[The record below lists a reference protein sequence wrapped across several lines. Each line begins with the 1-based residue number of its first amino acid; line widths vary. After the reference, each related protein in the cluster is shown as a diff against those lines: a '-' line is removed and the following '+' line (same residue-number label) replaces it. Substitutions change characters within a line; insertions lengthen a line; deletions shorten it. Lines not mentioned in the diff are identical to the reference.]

1 MPIKLSCSVFL
12 WAAVWLQIQPVLA
25 EVAVDELVTE
35 SVPAEVSNA
44 DTILGRY
51 IAKKAQAFSESDIEF
66 SRSRSNAPFLP
77 VAYLGTSYYDD
88 ATVREFP
95 EAGNSVRYQQSSASA
110 AGGLPFL
117 LNQTDALVVGFYAS
131 HSQFTLDDSEIFESQ
146 KFNVDT
152 AALGLGYFKQWSEDW
167 QLMGFLMPF
176 YNDNNLDNGA
186 AYWQTMGGVFT
197 RYIASDDIWWMF
209 GVFANTSPYD
219 DYWLPYLGV
228 SYNINQEWS
237 ISGIMPWPQVIY
249 APSPNWFF
257 AVGGMISGSGW
268 AIDANESTAS
278 RDINAFDFGID
289 FNHRIKGSLWASL
302 SAGVGGL
309 RALQFDDGTELEG
322 PEFDISRSPF
332 IRLNLSIRPGEAF

>member
-1 MPIKLSCSVFL
+1 MSNKLICAITLF
-12 WAAVWLQIQPVLA
+12 AAVTLQVYAAHA
-25 EVAVDELVTE
+25 EPAADALVTE
-35 SVPAEVSNA
+35 AVPAEVSNA
-44 DTILGRY
+44 DSNLGRY
-51 IAKKAQAFSESDIEF
+51 IAKKALAFSESDIEF

-95 EAGNSVRYQQSSASA
+95 SVGNSVRYQESTASA

-117 LNQTDALVVGFYAS
+117 LNKTDALVLGFYAS
-131 HSQFTLDDSEIFESQ
+131 HSQFTLDDSSNFETQ

-167 QLMGFLMPF
+167 QVMGFLLPF

-186 AYWQTMGGVFT
+186 AYWQTMGGIFT

-228 SYNINQEWS
+228 SYTINQEWS

-249 APSPNWFF
+249 APSTDWFF

-268 AIDANESTAS
+268 AIDANEGAAS

-289 FNHRIKGSLWASL
+289 FNRRIKGSLWASL

-309 RALQFDDGTELEG
+309 RALQFGDGTELEG

-332 IRLNLSIRPGEAF
+332 IRLNLSIRPGGTF